1 MNREYILTTIADT
14 VLDVTGISPDL
25 VTMGASFEALDID
38 SLFMVTILVELEEAL
53 GVNLVN
59 EIGNPETVSELVDF
73 IFDELNP

>member
-59 EIGNPETVSELVDF
+59 EIGNPGTVSELVDF